1 MNVQLETARHQ
12 WEDGYRR
19 LQAAAGD
26 QGRYER
32 LSAQVEAVTEELRR
46 RLGQIFTLR
55 ELAEEY
61 VGAERWSRDILPV
74 TVPPP
79 APGDLST
86 AEDAAFHIYARGARD
101 YEP

>member
-1 MNVQLETARHQ
+1 MSAELETARHQ

-19 LQAAAGD
+19 LQATVGNPV
-26 QGRYER
+26 RYDS

-55 ELAEEY
+55 ELADEY
-61 VGAERWSRDILPV
+61 ERAERWSRHVSPV

-79 APGDLST
+79 PPGDLST
-86 AEDAAFHIYARGARD
+86 AEDAAFHLYARGARD